1 MYTVDENRWP
11 NADATELTSV
21 QFAVDDE
28 LLKLPGR
35 CTR

>member
-1 MYTVDENRWP
+1 MYTVDENRCP
-11 NADATELTSV
+11 NAGATELTSV
-21 QFAVDDE
+21 QLAIDDE